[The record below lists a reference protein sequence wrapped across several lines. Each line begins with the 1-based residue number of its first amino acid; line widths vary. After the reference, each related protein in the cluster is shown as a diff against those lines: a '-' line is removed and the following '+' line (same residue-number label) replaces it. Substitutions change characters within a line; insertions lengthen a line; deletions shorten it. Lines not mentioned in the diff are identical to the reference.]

1 MRTRLSRRI
10 TLNVLALGVFAFS
23 VFPVYWMVLTA
34 FKPTKEIQ
42 AETPSFLPTHVTFT
56 HFSTA
61 VNADGFWTFWRN
73 SGMVAISAVLASL
86 VVACL
91 AAYAVGRMKWKG
103 RQAFILMVFI
113 AQMTPWEA
121 LLIPMY
127 VIARDT
133 DMLDKLPMLT
143 LIYFMMTLPFTIVT
157 LRGFLKGDPG
167 RARGGRP
174 GRRLQPVR
182 GVPADRLPAAR
193 AGAAVHFAV
202 RFHHRVERV
211 RLREPADHQ
220 EPGPA
225 HAAGLAL
232 VVQQHVRYGL
242 GRHDGRGHPV
252 HAARPGDLPGP
263 AGPGDHRCGGGC
275 RQGLVLRERQPR
287 RDPVPVSSVDGAGV
301 LDHGAVGVS
310 GGALEEQRR

>member
-1 MRTRLSRRI
+1 MRTRLSRKI
-10 TLNVLALGVFAFS
+10 TLNILALGVFAFS

-34 FKPTKEIQ
+34 FKPTKDIQ
-42 AETPSFLPTHVTFT
+42 AETPSFLPTHVTLD

-73 SGMVAISAVLASL
+73 SAIVAVSAVLMSL

-91 AAYAVGRMKWKG
+91 AAYAVGRMRWKG

-157 LRGFLKGDPG
+157 LRGFLKAIPVELEEAAQVDGCNQFEAFRRIVFPLLAPG
-167 RARGGRP
+167 LLSTSLFGFITAWNEFAFANLLIIKNQDQRTLPVWLSSFSNTFGTDWGATMAAATLFMLPVLLIFLVLQGR
-174 GRRLQPVR
+174 VTT
-182 GVPADRLPAAR
+182 GVA
-193 AGAAVHFAV
+193 AGAVK
-202 RFHHRVERV
+202 
-211 RLREPADHQ
+211 
-220 EPGPA
+220 G
-225 HAAGLAL
+225 
-232 VVQQHVRYGL
+232 
-242 GRHDGRGHPV
+242 
-252 HAARPGDLPGP
+252 
-263 AGPGDHRCGGGC
+263 
-275 RQGLVLRERQPR
+275 
-287 RDPVPVSSVDGAGV
+287 
-301 LDHGAVGVS
+301 
-310 GGALEEQRR
+310 